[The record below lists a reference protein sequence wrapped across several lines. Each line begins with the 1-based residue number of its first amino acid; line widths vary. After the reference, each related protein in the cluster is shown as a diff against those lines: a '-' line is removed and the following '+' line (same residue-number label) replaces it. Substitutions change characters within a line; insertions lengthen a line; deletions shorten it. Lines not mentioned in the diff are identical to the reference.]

1 MGSLISNI
9 EGDIFSFL
17 GQLSTIDSKSENKYK
32 NLLLGLIFIK
42 YADSKHNC
50 TYQFTSQ
57 NLLIQEKT
65 TNDTYLYF
73 DVPGQVNNFIIV
85 PLRIFSSE
93 THSKNYQYQIRAN
106 ISDYSEFIDSKFSF
120 AK

>member
-1 MGSLISNI
+1 MGSLIINI

-65 TNDTYLYF
+65 TNDTYL
-73 DVPGQVNNFIIV
+73 
-85 PLRIFSSE
+85 
-93 THSKNYQYQIRAN
+93 
-106 ISDYSEFIDSKFSF
+106 
-120 AK
+120 